1 SVAAWLAAQDEPAEV
16 KAAFRSMIE
25 GLWCLDLDVLPVWH
39 LIDNDRRITNAAG
52 ELQYQL
58 AETMHSLAADLA
70 RGLGHRVRLAT
81 PVERVER
88 RADGVRVVAQGG
100 ALAADAALV
109 AAPPVAASRI
119 AHAPALPTA
128 LTRALGAWRSG

>member
-1 SVAAWLAAQDEPAEV
+1 
-16 KAAFRSMIE
+16 
-25 GLWCLDLDVLPVWH
+25 VLPAWH
-39 LIDNDRRITNAAG
+39 LTDNDRRITNAAG

-81 PVERVER
+81 PVERIER
-88 RADGVRVVAQGG
+88 GADGVRVVAQGG

-128 LTRALGAWRSG
+128 LKRALGAWRSGTVIKVLVRYERAFWRDRGRSGMVMWREPP